1 MATKI
6 TEVLIGGYITK
17 EPALLDY
24 DVVVKSGAK
33 IEGAVCVSRDLEGKT
48 SVMMK
53 DDLKKKGAIGLG
65 AVGFVIGLAAPPLLL
80 TTAVGAGIGAVA
92 GKFAEKKLKSQIE
105 KQAEETI
112 PWGGAGLIV
121 AYPQESHD
129 EVDKLVTHA
138 LKKVTGEAE
147 GSRVK
152 ALKGALADA
161 QQKASGGKQPTAKAK
176 K

>member
-1 MATKI
+1 MAKQI
-6 TEVLIGGYITK
+6 TQVLIGGYMTK

-24 DVVVKSGAK
+24 EAVVKSGAK
-33 IEGAVCVSRDLEGKT
+33 IEGVVCVSRDLEGKT
-48 SVMMK
+48 TVIMTDHMK
-53 DDLKKKGAIGLG
+53 KTGAVGLG
-65 AVGFVIGLAAPPLLL
+65 AAGFVVGLFAPPLLL
-80 TTAVGAGIGAVA
+80 TTAVGAALGAGV
-92 GKFAEKKLKSQIE
+92 GKLAEKKLKSQIE

-129 EVDKLVTHA
+129 AVDQLVTRA
-138 LKKVTGEAE
+138 LKKITGEAE

-161 QQKASGGKQPTAKAK
+161 QANAAKPPK